1 MKSVTST
8 ITGKGQI
15 TIPSAVREHLGVG
28 THDKITFV
36 LEVDGSVSLTRQRFP
51 NVASL
56 RGIAGILQEPMG
68 WDEVEQIAHDDYVL
82 EEYGRDE

>member
-8 ITGKGQI
+8 IASNGQI
-15 TIPSAVREHLGVG
+15 TIPSVVREHLGVG
-28 THDKITFV
+28 THDTITFV
-36 LEVDGSVSLTRQRFP
+36 LEDNGRVSLSRQQFP

-56 RGIAGILQEPMG
+56 RGIAGTLPKPLE
-68 WDEVEQIAHDDYVL
+68 WDEIEQIAHDDYVI

>member
-1 MKSVTST
+1 MKSATST

-15 TIPSAVREHLGVG
+15 TIPSVVRDHLSVG
-28 THDKITFV
+28 AHDKITFV
-36 LEVDGSVSLTRQRFP
+36 IEDGGKVSLTRQQFP

-56 RGIAGILQEPMG
+56 RGIAGTLPEPMG
-68 WDEVEQIAHDDYVL
+68 WDEIEQIAHDDYVI